1 MRALFVLPW
10 NNIGPNMQRDSLIHF
25 FRPAR
30 CRKRLASASFCS
42 ALALACSGSVSAAPG
57 TIQGSIFTCTI
68 SGKTFSA
75 DRVPQECANSDV
87 RELNRDGSLR
97 RVIARPLTQDELRA
111 RANEAKKRLEEEDRQ
126 LAQRRR
132 DKSLLEAYASDEEIE
147 AARAKSLESAA
158 QAIARAN
165 QRIAGLNGER
175 KKLDDESEFYK
186 KRVLPDQI
194 KRSYVSNQEQLSAE
208 EKVLNDARAET
219 QRINELFDAQ
229 KKRFRELLAQGARPV
244 QRNPETDILLDP
256 RFQGK

>member
-1 MRALFVLPW
+1 
-10 NNIGPNMQRDSLIHF
+10 MQRDSLVRSVPGVRI
-25 FRPAR
+25 RR
-30 CRKRLASASFCS
+30 CAALTSLCVLASVCPAW
-42 ALALACSGSVSAAPG
+42 AAPG
-57 TIQGSIFTCTI
+57 TPVGSIFTCNV
-68 SGKTFSA
+68 SGKTFSG
-75 DRVPQECANSDV
+75 DRMPPECANSEV

-111 RANEAKKRLEEEDRQ
+111 RANEAKKRLEDEDKQ

-158 QAIARAN
+158 QAMARAK
-165 QRIAGLNGER
+165 QRIDGLNGER
-175 KKLDDESEFYK
+175 KKLDDEAEFYK

-194 KRSYVSNQEQLSAE
+194 KRSFVSNEQQIGAE
-208 EKVLNDARAET
+208 EKILNDARAET
-219 QRINELFDAQ
+219 RRINELFDAQ
-229 KKRFRELLAQGARPV
+229 KRRFRELLAQGARPV